1 MQQFRS
7 TSRVRVAF
15 QPEDDIDTL
24 FTHLR
29 QLEPP
34 GEVITRIITH
44 IGRLPRPDT
53 LPSPS
58 PNLTENEEGGE
69 GGQLVVR
76 NEWRDPA

>member
-1 MQQFRS
+1 MQQSRS
-7 TSRVRVAF
+7 ISRAQVAF

-34 GEVITRIITH
+34 DEVITRILTY
-44 IGRLPRPDT
+44 IGRLPKPGALSSSTPQARVD
-53 LPSPS
+53 
-58 PNLTENEEGGE
+58 EEDR
-69 GGQLVVR
+69 QLVIR